1 MRSVERKGRKE
12 RRMGEITLIEIII
25 AVIFVGGIVF
35 STVFSMK
42 IDLLTSRVEYLEAI
56 LRIFQEDARK
66 NNDG

>member
-1 MRSVERKGRKE
+1 
-12 RRMGEITLIEIII
+12 MGEITLIEIII

-35 STVFSMK
+35 STVFSTVFSMK
-42 IDLLTSRVEYLEAI
+42 IDMLESRIEYLEAI